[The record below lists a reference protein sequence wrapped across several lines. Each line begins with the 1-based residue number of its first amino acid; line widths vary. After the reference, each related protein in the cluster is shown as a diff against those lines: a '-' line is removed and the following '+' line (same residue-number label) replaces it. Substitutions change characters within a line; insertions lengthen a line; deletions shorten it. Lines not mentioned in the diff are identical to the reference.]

1 MRVRVHNALKVT
13 VADPH
18 PASLQPMIPT
28 FAALLQQVA
37 TLNLQISIH
46 YTRASA
52 FNVKKI
58 YAHLPPQLT
67 IAPGRPRITSVID
80 SVIDHSCKLFTPS
93 GREHHASD
101 MLSGLFIGVCGPLGL
116 GEEARKAVR
125 AIDPNR
131 FQKVG
136 GIEVVEETFGW

>member
-1 MRVRVHNALKVT
+1 
-13 VADPH
+13 
-18 PASLQPMIPT
+18 MIPT

-37 TLNLQISIH
+37 SVNLLISVH

-52 FNVKKI
+52 FSVRKA

-67 IAPGRPRITSVID
+67 ITPGRPRIASVID
-80 SVIDHSCKLFTPS
+80 SAVDQARKLFTPS

-101 MLSGLFIGVCGPLGL
+101 RLSGLLVGVCGPLGL
-116 GEEARKAVR
+116 VEDARKAVNSIE
-125 AIDPNR
+125 ASR

-136 GIEVVEETFGW
+136 GIEVVEETFGL